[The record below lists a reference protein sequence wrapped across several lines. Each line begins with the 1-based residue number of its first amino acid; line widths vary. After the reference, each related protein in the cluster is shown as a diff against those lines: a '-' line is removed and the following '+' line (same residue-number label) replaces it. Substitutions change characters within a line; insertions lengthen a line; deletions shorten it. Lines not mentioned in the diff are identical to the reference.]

1 MIYYERIGIASEMRR
16 EKRLL
21 LFLIPVLV
29 GVMLFGSVPASA
41 VENHGRGRSLGEAR
55 NALEQELLPLAGAG
69 FVGIAHSEPD
79 GEITVF
85 VENEQAKGRV
95 PSSFEGYEVRTKVT
109 GRIQALSTQVI
120 EPLANVS
127 EERRSEV
134 RPLVGGISLSGCLT
148 KGATTYLYAG
158 TLGTVTYD
166 GRILSNAHV
175 IAMNP
180 GTGDFLNIGTP
191 IVQPGTRDEGMLEDQ
206 VGVLEE
212 YIPIDFAPHAENYAD
227 AAIGSINVGVNASP
241 GEQFSEEGNYWIE
254 GWTRVSPGDIVRKSG
269 RTTGVTTGTVNHT
282 NVSVVIG
289 YGSKSA
295 YFVDQIVVTQD
306 NWSFAQP
313 GDSGSAV
320 DKDGEFVGLLFAGT
334 EDCIVIC
341 KAEHIIDGLDV
352 SVEPPENRRSLTVSS
367 TPGGGVVSPGEGMFL
382 YDAGTVVQL
391 VATADEHCHFVE
403 WTGDVSTIA
412 NVTAPST
419 NITMNGSYS
428 IAANFEVDPGWYSLI
443 ISSGLGGSVTI
454 PGEGNFVYA
463 ANTTVDLTAVN
474 ETHCHFVEW
483 TGNVSTIANVTAPST
498 NITMNASYSI
508 TANFELDEGWYRLSV
523 SSTEGGSVTSPGEGA
538 FVYAAN
544 ETINLVAQPDQGY
557 GFLRWTGD
565 VGTIGNVT
573 APATT
578 VAVNAS
584 YSITAYFDWW
594 YPEPA
599 ALLMISSTRGGSVIT
614 PGEGTFPIPLGIPVS
629 LVAQPDE
636 GCWFE
641 KWSGD
646 VDTIADIWAAST
658 TIIVDSPYS
667 IRADFGGAG
676 GCFIATAAY
685 GTPMAEEI
693 QILREFRD
701 AYLLTN
707 PVGKALVGLYYKV
720 SPPIADFIAEHPGLK
735 PMVRTGLLPAVAM
748 STMAVNTAEVEKI
761 AVIGLLVVISVAVAI
776 RATRQRR
783 KGSEC
788 A

>member
-1 MIYYERIGIASEMRR
+1 
-16 EKRLL
+16 
-21 LFLIPVLV
+21 
-29 GVMLFGSVPASA
+29 
-41 VENHGRGRSLGEAR
+41 
-55 NALEQELLPLAGAG
+55 
-69 FVGIAHSEPD
+69 
-79 GEITVF
+79 
-85 VENEQAKGRV
+85 
-95 PSSFEGYEVRTKVT
+95 
-109 GRIQALSTQVI
+109 
-120 EPLANVS
+120 
-127 EERRSEV
+127 
-134 RPLVGGISLSGCLT
+134 
-148 KGATTYLYAG
+148 
-158 TLGTVTYD
+158 
-166 GRILSNAHV
+166 
-175 IAMNP
+175 
-180 GTGDFLNIGTP
+180 
-191 IVQPGTRDEGMLEDQ
+191 
-206 VGVLEE
+206 
-212 YIPIDFAPHAENYAD
+212 
-227 AAIGSINVGVNASP
+227 
-241 GEQFSEEGNYWIE
+241 
-254 GWTRVSPGDIVRKSG
+254 
-269 RTTGVTTGTVNHT
+269 
-282 NVSVVIG
+282 
-289 YGSKSA
+289 
-295 YFVDQIVVTQD
+295 
-306 NWSFAQP
+306 
-313 GDSGSAV
+313 
-320 DKDGEFVGLLFAGT
+320 
-334 EDCIVIC
+334 
-341 KAEHIIDGLDV
+341 
-352 SVEPPENRRSLTVSS
+352 
-367 TPGGGVVSPGEGMFL
+367 
-382 YDAGTVVQL
+382 VVQL

-474 ETHCHFVEW
+474 ERHCHFVEW
-483 TGNVSTIANVTAPST
+483 TGNVSTIVNVTAPST

-646 VDTIADIWAAST
+646 VDTIADVWAAST

-735 PMVRTGLLPAVAM
+735 PMVRAGLLPAVAM
-748 STMAVNTAEVEKI
+748 STMAVNTTEVEKI
-761 AVIGLLVVISVAVAI
+761 AMIGLLVVISAAVAI
-776 RATRQRR
+776 RATRRRR

>member
-1 MIYYERIGIASEMRR
+1 MIYYERIGIASEMRK

-29 GVMLFGSVPASA
+29 GVMLFSSVPASA
-41 VENHGRGRSLGEAR
+41 GENHGRGKSLGEAR
-55 NALEQELLPLAGAG
+55 KALEQELLPLAGTG
-69 FVGIAHSEPD
+69 FVGIAHSED
-79 GEITVF
+79 EGEITVF

-95 PSSFEGYEVRTKVT
+95 PRSFEGYEVRTKVT
-109 GRIQALSTQVI
+109 GRIQTLATQVM
-120 EPLANVS
+120 EPLASVS

-134 RPLVGGISLSGCLT
+134 RPLVGGISLSACVT
-148 KGATTYLYAG
+148 KGAGYYLYAG
-158 TLGTVTYD
+158 TLSMVTYD
-166 GRILSNAHV
+166 DKILSNAHV
-175 IAMNP
+175 VAMNP
-180 GTGDFLNIGTP
+180 ETDGFLNIGTP
-191 IVQPGTRDEGMLEDQ
+191 IIQPGTRDGGSNRTGALEA
-206 VGVLEE
+206 
-212 YIPIDFAPHAENYAD
+212 YIPIDFAPNAENYAD
-227 AAIGSINVGVNASP
+227 AAIGSIDVGVNASP

-254 GWTRVSPGDIVRKSG
+254 GWTEVSQGDTVRKSG

-282 NVSVVIG
+282 NVSVVVG

-295 YFVDQIVVTQD
+295 YFSDQIVVTQD

-352 SVEPPENRRSLTVSS
+352 SVGPPENRRSLTVSS
-367 TPGGGVVSPGEGMFL
+367 TPGGGVISPGEGMFL
-382 YDAGTVVQL
+382 YDAGTVVEL

-419 NITMNGSYS
+419 NITMDNPYS
-428 IAANFEVDPGWYSLI
+428 ITANFELDEGYYGLT
-443 ISSGLGGSVTI
+443 ISSTLGGNVTH
-454 PGEGNFVYA
+454 PGVGNFVYA

-498 NITMNASYSI
+498 NVTMNSSYSI
-508 TANFELDEGWYRLSV
+508 TADFELDEGWYRLTI
-523 SSTEGGSVTSPGEGA
+523 SSTEGGSVPTPGEGA

-544 ETINLVAQPDQGY
+544 ETIDLVAQPDQDY

-573 APATT
+573 APTTT
-578 VAVNAS
+578 VAMNAS

-599 ALLMISSTRGGSVIT
+599 ALLLISSTSGGSVIT
-614 PGEGTFPIPLGIPVS
+614 PGEGAFSCPLGSPVS

-646 VDTIADIWAAST
+646 VGTIADVWAAST
-658 TIIVDSPYS
+658 TVVVDSPYS

-701 AYLLTN
+701 EYLLPN
-707 PVGKALVGLYYKV
+707 PVGKALVDFYYRV
-720 SPPIADFIAEHPGLK
+720 SPSIAEFISEHPCLK
-735 PMVRTGLLPAVAM
+735 PIVRTGLLPAVAM
-748 STMAVNTAEVEKI
+748 STIAVNTSPAEKAAIV
-761 AVIGLLVVISVAVAI
+761 GLVVLVPVAVATLSRKR
-776 RATRQRR
+776 RA

-788 A
+788 S

>member
-1 MIYYERIGIASEMRR
+1 MRK
-16 EKRLL
+16 EKRFR

-29 GVMLFGSVPASA
+29 GVMLFSSVPAWAGQS
-41 VENHGRGRSLGEAR
+41 HGRGKSLGEAR
-55 NALEQELLPLAGAG
+55 KALEQELLPLAGAG

-95 PSSFEGYEVRTKVT
+95 PRVFEGYEVRTEVT
-109 GRIQALSTQVI
+109 GKIQALSTQVM

-127 EERRSEV
+127 DERRSEV
-134 RPLVGGISLSGCLT
+134 RPLVGGTSLSGCVT
-148 KGATTYLYAG
+148 KGAEIYLYAG
-158 TLGTVTYD
+158 TLSMVTYD
-166 GRILSNAHV
+166 DRILSNAHV

-191 IVQPGTRDEGMLEDQ
+191 IVQPGTRDEGTLEDQ
-206 VGVLEE
+206 MGVLEA
-212 YIPIDFAPHAENYAD
+212 YIPIDFAPNAENHAD
-227 AAIGSINVGVNASP
+227 AAIGSINIGVNASP

-295 YFVDQIVVTQD
+295 YFVDQVVVTQD
-306 NWSFAQP
+306 SWSFAQP

-367 TPGGGVVSPGEGMFL
+367 TPGGGVVSPSEGMSL

-428 IAANFEVDPGWYSLI
+428 ITANFEVDPGWYSLI
-443 ISSGLGGSVTI
+443 ISSGLGGSVTV

-463 ANTTVDLTAVN
+463 ANTTVDLAAVN

-508 TANFELDEGWYRLSV
+508 TANFELDEGWYRLNV
-523 SSTEGGSVTSPGEGA
+523 SSTEGGSVISPGEGA

-544 ETINLVAQPDQGY
+544 ETIDLVAQPEQDY

-573 APATT
+573 ALETT
-578 VAVNAS
+578 VAMNAS

-599 ALLMISSTRGGSVIT
+599 AMLIISSTRGGSVIT
-614 PGEGTFPIPLGIPVS
+614 PGEGTTLWPLGYQVA

-641 KWSGD
+641 RWSGD
-646 VDTIADIWAAST
+646 VGTIADVWQAST

-701 AYLLTN
+701 EYLVPN
-707 PVGKALVGLYYKV
+707 PVGKALVDFYYKV
-720 SPPIADFIAEHPGLK
+720 SPPIADFISEHPGLK
-735 PMVRTGLLPAVAM
+735 PMVRAGLLPAVAM
-748 STMAVNTAEVEKI
+748 SAIAVNTTQVEKI
-761 AVIGLLVVISVAVAI
+761 AMIGLLVVISVAVAI
-776 RATRQRR
+776 WATRQRR